1 MNPRDEQALD
11 AAKLYYRDGLS
22 QGEVADRLGVSRPT
36 VSKLVQHAKDRGFVA
51 IEIHDPRETGSAL
64 ADRLAMRFGLAEVR
78 LAHTAPTGP
87 ALTRELGRLGAQL
100 LTDEVDDGDLVGVTW
115 GETMYAVARA
125 LTPQPRHGVEF
136 VQLKGGLSLTPRSTN
151 DFETITSF
159 CRAFDAHAR
168 MLPLPV
174 IFDSAE
180 VKRIVEGERHIR
192 HILELGR
199 EAPTAIFTVGGISPQ
214 AMLFN
219 LGHLTEEERDAL
231 AARAVGDMCSR
242 FFDAEGEIA
251 LPELDERTVGISLPD
266 LRAKRTRIL
275 VAGGPAKIRPLEVAL
290 RSGYATH
297 LVTDASTAARIL
309 GDEEGHDALGRGGA
323 NGNAA
328 TGGDPAV
335 DEAAGS
341 RLAT

>member
-1 MNPRDEQALD
+1 MNPRDEQAID

-36 VSKLVQHAKDRGFVA
+36 VSKLVQHAKERGFVA
-51 IEIHDPRETGSAL
+51 IEIRDPRETGSAL
-64 ADRLAMRFGLAEVR
+64 ADRLAQRFDLAEVR
-78 LAHTAPTGP
+78 LAHTAHTGA
-87 ALTRELGRLGAQL
+87 ALTRELGRLGAEV
-100 LTDEVDDGDLVGVTW
+100 LTEEIADGDLVGVGW

-151 DFETITSF
+151 DVETMTSF
-159 CRAFDAHAR
+159 CRAFDAHPR

-192 HILELGR
+192 HILDLGR

-219 LGHLTEEERDAL
+219 LGHLTDEEREAL
-231 AARAVGDMCSR
+231 QVRAVGDMCSR
-242 FFDAEGEIA
+242 FFDENGDIA
-251 LPELDERTVGISLPD
+251 LPELDERTVGISLAD
-266 LRAKRTRIL
+266 LRAKPTRIL
-275 VAGGPAKIRPLEVAL
+275 VAGGPSKIRPLEVAL
-290 RSGYATH
+290 ASGYATH
-297 LVTDASTAARIL
+297 LVTDAGTAARVL
-309 GDEEGHDALGRGGA
+309 GEDVADRDASPDPPHGVDGDAAARGD
-323 NGNAA
+323 
-328 TGGDPAV
+328 T
-335 DEAAGS
+335 
-341 RLAT
+341 